1 METSPGRQI
10 YLGAK
15 SGYERRHMEEVA
27 TKDGGDGEDGVGWGG
42 KHPRGGEEAPPIVLS
57 HEGAKSSEMGIV
69 PTISNT

>member
-1 METSPGRQI
+1 
-10 YLGAK
+10 
-15 SGYERRHMEEVA
+15 MEEVA

-42 KHPRGGEEAPPIVLS
+42 KHPRGGGQAPPIVLS